1 MKNKST
7 KIILSILLILLSYG
21 FIIYKILNFKELNE
35 LSFSPQHYSF
45 SDFLLLLLVFLLMIF
60 NWSIETIKWK
70 ILIDKI
76 QNLKFHT
83 AFKAVLSGITIG
95 IFTPNRIGDI
105 GGRVL
110 FINKGNRTFGVL
122 ATGIGSFAQ
131 FLTTLSAG
139 ILGFILF
146 LILFP
151 NKIIINPIFNIT
163 TVICLTLILLILIW
177 VYFKINLIKPILLKF
192 PFFKTRENQL
202 EYFSETKSK
211 LLLKVLLLSFTR
223 YIIFSSQFYLLL
235 IFFDIHITIIQAYI
249 SISLIYLFA
258 TIIPTTTLIEL
269 GVRGSLSIF
278 FLGMFSNNIIGIIL
292 STMILWFINLAIPS
306 IIGSVFFFKNR
317 LIQSKK

>member
-1 MKNKST
+1 MKSKST

-21 FIIYKILNFKELNE
+21 FVTYKILNFNELNE
-35 LSFSPQHYSF
+35 LSFIPQYYSF

-76 QNLKFHT
+76 QNLKFYT

-177 VYFKINLIKPILLKF
+177 VYFKIKLIKPILLKF

-306 IIGSVFFFKNR
+306 IIGSFFFFKNR
-317 LIQSKK
+317 LIQNNK